1 MKQFPP
7 VILALISINGII
19 YLPAL
24 VAPDLY
30 KTVLNYCALYF
41 PKSES
46 FHIFQL
52 ISHMF
57 LHDNRSLLHIFC
69 NMFALASFGI
79 PLTMV
84 WGWKRFLI
92 FYFTVGIGAGLVYLG
107 VNYYHFNNAY
117 QAFIAAGFTPESML
131 TLLQTSKA
139 DPTLIAKLPEET
151 VIALLTNYTSSAIGA
166 SGAVYG
172 ILVAFGVLFP
182 NAKLS
187 LIFLPIPIPAKFF
200 IPGIVLLD
208 LFSGITGVSLFG
220 GGIAHFAHVGGAAI
234 GFIIMLYWKM
244 RYPVKIQ
251 FRTS

>member
-1 MKQFPP
+1 
-7 VILALISINGII
+7 
-19 YLPAL
+19 
-24 VAPDLY
+24 
-30 KTVLNYCALYF
+30 
-41 PKSES
+41 
-46 FHIFQL
+46 
-52 ISHMF
+52 
-57 LHDNRSLLHIFC
+57 
-69 NMFALASFGI
+69 MFALASFGI